1 MTGAKTETIKTHA
14 ADLKNY
20 ADTIAAVHLL
30 KEALNKGAVV
40 SIGSANELIKE
51 ENDKAKPELGNIV
64 KQILAKAGRPGETQ
78 SQWVKGPDN
87 QWQLEAAITI
97 GGAVYTVKFAHTP
110 GEAGSNQY
118 YDVQITSK
126 LSQNPGRG
134 KLFFDESHTAQVKL
148 MVDKEGDF
156 HAVTSRGLA
165 VGATSFT
172 PYPYQ
177 NEILSKFGRS
187 LADNKGQRLA
197 IMGTGSGKSIIMA
210 GIAQAVGRTV
220 MIVPDET
227 LVGQQSSE
235 VRSMLGAGKVNG
247 NSKIPSVFTLNSFKD
262 LQELDVDWD
271 DLNAI
276 DNLSKE
282 EREIIKDHFKKVITG
297 TSIPVFD
304 QIVLQSEHPLFKI
317 VAPEIKDSMVL
328 IDESHRHT
336 FKKEDSDLLVAIK
349 ENNSILAL
357 TATPTSELYEI
368 FKGDPLD
375 DLSLGGAIKLGTIR
389 PVKPEVSYEAD
400 THLITQAVTHYFND
414 YYLSE
419 GMNGYTDPVTL
430 KAELMK
436 PPSSLADD
444 VAETQAIA
452 KALELNRLRAQRNM
466 GFSDSPETRAQL
478 AHAYQQIAHNDA
490 AAVNAYQPKV
500 AALRHSAEIEA
511 RLAMSL
517 KLHPTKDNAEIAS
530 RKEAMSKQ
538 TPLPVVDLAKDIQ
551 TEQQKDIQRTINS
564 YALAL
569 IFGERPAKFAE
580 KDRTHKL
587 EEQLKAYDKE
597 IAKLEGSDALG
608 VNSKIPPQLLSKF
621 KECKEMSRE
630 VLAEKL
636 NKMGPP
642 ISKLP
647 QNQKQAIIQ
656 LILDRAEGMVAQI
669 NKSMPITELVINAE
683 PVNSPA
689 LSTTNS
695 YATVIDMSSEQ
706 RIVDELLAQ
715 TEVGLAP
722 HVISDQRIATGVSI
736 KDVLNVQI
744 INSYSPVVESDPN
757 VINGTLSG
765 PQAAGRC
772 VRHDD
777 VSARVQQFIDK
788 RYENKGL
795 ILTVDAIIDPEQSAK
810 KTKEVMTCREQQ
822 AHKEYST
829 AMHKPSPHSGALF
842 NQRQASLN
850 TISRNIGLLE
860 EQLRVQKALLE
871 DSKLYLKTTETKLR
885 HAEISLALVP
895 GNPSGNVPPHYRNN
909 PEIAWHWGVRKN
921 LPKVIKGIEEKNARL
936 EEAIKETIEKLG
948 KRQEREEH
956 LHSVEQAASETKKRL
971 E

>member
-1 MTGAKTETIKTHA
+1 MTGAKAGTVKA
-14 ADLKNY
+14 QADDLKNY

-40 SIGSANELIKE
+40 SIGSANQLIKE

-78 SQWVKGPDN
+78 SQWVKGKDN
-87 QWQLEAAITI
+87 RWQLEAAITI
-97 GGAVYTVKFAHTP
+97 GGAVYTVKFEHTP
-110 GEAGSNQY
+110 GNLGSNQY

-126 LSQNPGRG
+126 LNQQPGRG

-148 MVDKEGDF
+148 MVDKEGDY
-156 HAVTSRGLA
+156 HAVTSKGLTI
-165 VGATSFT
+165 GATSFT

-187 LADNKGQRLA
+187 LADDKGQRLA

-247 NSKIPSVFTLNSFKD
+247 NTKIPTVFTLNNLKD
-262 LQELDVDWD
+262 LQELDIDWED
-271 DLNAI
+271 QSSL
-276 DNLSKE
+276 DNLSEDEKE
-282 EREIIKDHFKKVITG
+282 LIRNYFRKVING
-297 TSIPVFD
+297 TSIPAFD

-317 VAPEIKDSMVL
+317 IAPEIKDSMVL

-336 FKKEDSDLLVAIK
+336 FRKEDAVLLSHIK
-349 ENNSILAL
+349 EHNSVLAL

-368 FKGDPLD
+368 FKGEPLD
-375 DLSLGGAIKLGTIR
+375 DLSLGGAIQLGTIR
-389 PVKPEVSYEAD
+389 PVKPEVSYEED
-400 THLITQAVTHYFND
+400 NNLVTQAVTHYFND
-414 YYLSE
+414 YYLAD
-419 GMNGYTDPVTL
+419 GMNGYTDPVAL

-436 PPSSLADD
+436 PPSSLPDAT
-444 VAETQAIA
+444 AETQAVE
-452 KALELNRLRAQRNM
+452 KALALNRIRAQRNM
-466 GFSDSPETRAQL
+466 GFSDSPEIRSLL
-478 AHAYQQIAHNDA
+478 AHTYQQIAQNDVA
-490 AAVNAYQPKV
+490 TMSTYQSRV
-500 AALRHSAEIEA
+500 AALRHSAEIDA

-517 KLHPTKDNAEIAS
+517 KLHPTKDEAEIAH
-530 RKEAMSKQ
+530 RKEEITKQ

-569 IFGERPAKFAE
+569 IFGERPAKIAE

-587 EEQLKAYDKE
+587 EEQLKGYDKE
-597 IAKLEGSDALG
+597 IAKFDGNDAHG
-608 VNSKIPPQLLSKF
+608 TNSQIPPQLLSKF

-630 VLAEKL
+630 VLAERL

-642 ISKLP
+642 ISRLP
-647 QNQKQAIIQ
+647 QSQKQEIIKR
-656 LILDRAEGMVAQI
+656 ILDRAEGIVSHI
-669 NKSMPITELVINAE
+669 NESKPITAMVLQAE
-683 PVNSPA
+683 PINMAA
-689 LSTTNS
+689 LGATKS
-695 YATVIDMSSEQ
+695 YATVIDMNSEQ

-744 INSYSPVVESDPN
+744 INNYSPVVESDPN

-772 VRHDD
+772 VRNDD

-810 KTKEVMTCREQQ
+810 KTKEVMTRREQQ
-822 AHKEYST
+822 AQKEYNT
-829 AMHKPSPHSGALF
+829 ALHEPSPYSSALF
-842 NQRQASLN
+842 DEQQDTLNSL
-850 TISRNIGLLE
+850 SRNIGKKEKKLTTL
-860 EQLRVQKALLE
+860 KALLE
-871 DSKLYLKTTETKLR
+871 DSKLYLITTQAKLHRVET
-885 HAEISLALVP
+885 ALAFVP
-895 GNPSGNVPPHYRNN
+895 GNPADSIPVHYRNDH
-909 PEIAWHWGVRKN
+909 EKVVLWAARKL
-921 LPKVIKGIEEKNARL
+921 LPKVIKGIEEKNA
-936 EEAIKETIEKLG
+936 EFEKAIKKTSEKLLTL
-948 KRQEREEH
+948 QERRDQ
-956 LHSVEQAASETKKRL
+956 LQVNEQVSGELRKG
-971 E
+971 